1 MNFSGIG
8 ADLIDFIVDKNPVKQ
23 GKYMPGSRIPILA
36 EKAIKKEQPDYVVI
50 LPWNLKNEIIPQ
62 LDYVREWGGKFV
74 LTIPEIE
81 IL

>member
-1 MNFSGIG
+1 MNFSEIG
-8 ADLIDFIVDKNPVKQ
+8 PDMIDFIVDKNPVKQ
-23 GKYMPGSRIPILA
+23 GKYMPGSRIPILE
-36 EKAIKKEQPDYVVI
+36 EKAIKKEKPDYVVL

-74 LTIPEIE
+74 LTIPEME